1 MTTTNNYAFK
11 KPGRKS
17 LTSERTWDNSLLTDS
32 DKITLKYRRYIL
44 TVIIDLNL

>member
-17 LTSERTWDNSLLTDS
+17 LTSENAWYQVL
-32 DKITLKYRRYIL
+32 KTLDTMRFAL
-44 TVIIDLNL
+44 S